1 MACFSVFLGVKS
13 MRSFPLF
20 LKLQG
25 RPVLLAGSGAAAA
38 AKLRLLAASG
48 AQVRLIARDPSPEL
62 REASQSLAVA
72 CLRGPVAGDDLRQAD
87 LVIGAEGEDA
97 ADRALSVAA
106 RAAGKLVNIV
116 DRPDLSDFTM
126 PAIVDRDEIVVAIS
140 TDGASP
146 VLAQRVRAAIESV
159 LPPAL
164 GRLARFARRF
174 RAAVQVR
181 IVENGARRRFWDQV
195 LAGPIGAAV
204 LAGDERR
211 AARDLIR
218 AVNKSV
224 PTTERGQVS
233 LVGAGPGDPELLTL
247 RAARALREADVIVYD
262 KLVDPA
268 VLDYARRDARR
279 IYVGK
284 SKGDHTL
291 AQAEINALLV
301 AEARAGRHVVRLKG
315 GDPFVFGR
323 GGEELDALVAAGI
336 RVDVVPGITA
346 ATGCATY
353 AGFPLTH
360 RDVASSVTFV
370 SGHSRDG
377 LAKDGIAELD
387 WRALAKPR
395 QTIVVYMGL
404 GTAGAIADHLVAAGA
419 SPATPIAIVENGT
432 RWDQRVVK
440 GELHQAAA
448 LVRDHGIA
456 TPALLVIGEV
466 TRGAQAGTRAELLA
480 AAE

>member
-1 MACFSVFLGVKS
+1 

-20 LKLQG
+20 LKLQD

-38 AKLRLLAASG
+38 AKLRLLTAAG
-48 AQVRLIARDPSPEL
+48 ARVRVFAEFPSAEL
-62 REASQSLAVA
+62 RAAIHELRVA
-72 CLRGPVAGDDLRQAD
+72 WNAAPVAADDLTHVE
-87 LVIGAEGEDA
+87 LVIGAYGDEAGGDEA
-97 ADRALSVAA
+97 GDRALSDLA
-106 RAAGKLVNIV
+106 RKAGKLVNIV

-126 PAIVDRDEIVVAIS
+126 PAIVDRGEIVVAIS

-164 GRLARFARRF
+164 GRLARFAQRF
-174 RAAVQVR
+174 RSAIQAR
-181 IVENGARRRFWDQV
+181 IEETGARRRFWNQIF
-195 LAGPIGAAV
+195 AGPIGQAV

-218 AVNKSV
+218 AINLGGGN
-224 PTTERGQVS
+224 RGEPKAETGYVS

-262 KLVDPA
+262 KLVDPS

-291 AQAEINALLV
+291 PQAEINALLI
-301 AEARAGRHVVRLKG
+301 AEAKAGRHVVRLKG

-323 GGEELDALVAAGI
+323 GGEELDALVAAGVRI
-336 RVDVVPGITA
+336 DVVPGITA
-346 ATGCATY
+346 ATGCAAY

-370 SGHSRDG
+370 SGQS
-377 LAKDGIAELD
+377 KDGIADLD
-387 WRALAKPR
+387 WRALANGR

-404 GTAGAIADHLVAAGA
+404 SVAGEIAANLIGAGLSA
-419 SPATPIAIVENGT
+419 ATPIAIIENGT
-432 RWDQRVVK
+432 RWDQRVIK
-440 GELHQAAA
+440 GDLRQIAE

-456 TPALLVIGEV
+456 APALLVIGEV
-466 TRGAQAGTRAELLA
+466 TRAAQAGARAELQA

>member
-1 MACFSVFLGVKS
+1 

-20 LKLQG
+20 LKLQE
-25 RPVLLAGSGAAAA
+25 RPVLLAGGGDAAA
-38 AKLRLLAASG
+38 AKLRLLVAAG
-48 AQVRLIARDPSPEL
+48 AQVRVFAEAPSAEL
-62 REASQSLAVA
+62 RAAIHELRVA
-72 CLRGPVAGDDLRQAD
+72 WNAAPVTPEDLRHVE
-87 LVIGAEGEDA
+87 LVIGAHGDEAADA
-97 ADRALSVAA
+97 ALSDLA
-106 RAAGKLVNIV
+106 RNVGKLVNIV

-126 PAIVDRDEIVVAIS
+126 PAIVDRGEIVVAIS
-140 TDGASP
+140 THGASP
-146 VLAQRVRAAIESV
+146 VLAQRVRAAVESV

-164 GRLARFARRF
+164 GRLARFAQRF
-174 RAAVQVR
+174 RSAIQAR
-181 IVENGARRRFWDQV
+181 IDDNPSRRRFWDQV
-195 LAGPIGAAV
+195 LSGPIGQAV

-218 AVNKSV
+218 AVNRHEPKV
-224 PTTERGQVS
+224 ETGRVS

-262 KLVDPA
+262 KLVDPS

-291 AQAEINALLV
+291 RQPEINALLI
-301 AEARAGRHVVRLKG
+301 AEAKAGRHVVRLKG

-323 GGEELDALVAAGI
+323 GGEEMDALVAAQV

-346 ATGCATY
+346 ATGCAAY

-360 RDVASSVTFV
+360 RDHASSVTFV
-370 SGHSRDG
+370 SGHSRDA

-387 WRALAKPR
+387 WQALANSR
-395 QTIVVYMGL
+395 QTIVVYMGSSV
-404 GTAGAIADHLVAAGA
+404 AGEIAGKLIGAGL
-419 SPATPIAIVENGT
+419 SSTTSIAIIENGT

-440 GELHQAAA
+440 GELSHVAE

-456 TPALLVIGEV
+456 APALLVIGEV
-466 TRGAQAGTRAELLA
+466 TRAAEAGVRAELKA
-480 AAE
+480 VAE